1 MTARG
6 LWVEA
11 CTSGQSHQSS
21 FLFYTISTPQG
32 NFTTILRPMSIDAS
46 NDNPVLDLR
55 LFCKSTNPQ
64 FLYRRIAEAIL

>member
-1 MTARG
+1 M
-6 LWVEA
+6 
-11 CTSGQSHQSS
+11 S
-21 FLFYTISTPQG
+21 TISTLQG

-55 LFCKSTNPQ
+55 LFCISTNPQ